1 MGESERTQL
10 IKEQMRQTLPLSN
23 SKMLATHMTEQPES
37 GELLVGSYLRLVE
50 ECELVTYNQR
60 SQEQGNQLEIDV
72 IGVDNTD
79 DGDQV
84 VYTCE
89 VVTHIDGLHYSGTPN
104 TDRWEEY
111 GNDDYQHTLE
121 RLWRKFNTDRKYV
134 KKLFDSAD
142 SYVFQFWSPVV
153 RGNRDEKYLLTGL
166 YDLADEFEEETDAEL
181 ELVINEEYSE
191 RIEALRRR
199 AGQTEKDYGELGFR
213 ILQILEHLR

>member
-1 MGESERTQL
+1 
-10 IKEQMRQTLPLSN
+10 
-23 SKMLATHMTEQPES
+23 MTEQPES

-84 VYTCE
+84 IYTCE

-121 RLWRKFNTDRKYV
+121 RLWRKFSTDRKYV
-134 KKLFDSAD
+134 MELFDSAD

-153 RGNRDEKYLLTGL
+153 RGNRDEKYLLAGL
-166 YDLADEFEEETDAEL
+166 YDLADEFEAETDAEL

-191 RIEALRRR
+191 RIEALRRK
-199 AGQTEKDYGELGFR
+199 AGRTEKDYGELGFR